1 MFSQLYTVI
10 SLERI
15 KFNFI
20 QKTNN
25 LIVWLHR
32 SLWDT
37 YDLLPLHNDVY
48 FTITVNFNWKFKD
61 FKFIYVELKYNSC
74 HNSIFN
80 IKNYVHATSLIIVFY
95 IYFGDVG
102 WFMNIFKNEN
112 ISFSIIL
119 KNVKNYYHVYF
130 KCVC

>member
-10 SLERI
+10 SLEQI
-15 KFNFI
+15 KFNII
-20 QKTNN
+20 QKKQKNPII
-25 LIVWLHR
+25 LLHR

-48 FTITVNFNWKFKD
+48 FTITVNFNWKFID

-80 IKNYVHATSLIIVFY
+80 IKNDVHATSLIIVFY

-102 WFMNIFKNEN
+102 WFMNI
-112 ISFSIIL
+112 
-119 KNVKNYYHVYF
+119 
-130 KCVC
+130 